1 MINIVGA
8 TNHPYSSI
16 PGFNILAQQEAI
28 KTMTTGNK
36 KEHRLKYLGVEM
48 LRTDANK
55 SSKPDV
61 GLFRGLRER
70 SDGEGAAAKVIK
82 MILLGTKDKEND
94 LKALNLDLFN
104 VLSLKM
110 LYGDTKEQIVFK
122 SSKADQDQAMELLES
137 ALKEFQT
144 EARMVDNDPE
154 IIDVKTFEDVPKEFF
169 SPQKAATVRTNLSS
183 AGGFG
188 IYNSSCGYQDDT
200 WKEKEAKR
208 KEEKER
214 QDKMRLTPTN
224 IKRKG
229 ELPNL
234 KILNSMKKKV
244 AAIAAGEYEEKL
256 IDPDPKDTFEEK
268 KSSAVVK

>member
-1 MINIVGA
+1 
-8 TNHPYSSI
+8 
-16 PGFNILAQQEAI
+16 
-28 KTMTTGNK
+28 
-36 KEHRLKYLGVEM
+36 M

-70 SDGEGAAAKVIK
+70 SEGEGKAAKVIK

-110 LYGDTKEQIVFK
+110 LYGDTKELIVFK
-122 SSKADQDQAMELLES
+122 SSKTDQDQAMELLES

-169 SPQKAATVRTNLSS
+169 SPQKVAAGRTNLSG

-188 IYNSSCGYQDDT
+188 IYSSGCGYQDDT
-200 WKEKEAKR
+200 CKEKEAKR

-229 ELPNL
+229 ELPSL

-244 AAIAAGEYEEKL
+244 AAIAVGEYEEKL

-268 KSSAVVK
+268 KSTAVVK

>member
-1 MINIVGA
+1 
-8 TNHPYSSI
+8 
-16 PGFNILAQQEAI
+16 
-28 KTMTTGNK
+28 MTTGNK

-70 SDGEGAAAKVIK
+70 SEGEGKAAKVIK

-110 LYGDTKEQIVFK
+110 LYGDTKELIVFK

-169 SPQKAATVRTNLSS
+169 SPQKAAVGRTNLNG

-188 IYNSSCGYQDDT
+188 IYSSGCGYQDDT

-229 ELPNL
+229 ELPSL

-244 AAIAAGEYEEKL
+244 AAIAVGEYEEKL
-256 IDPDPKDTFEEK
+256 VDPDPKDTFEEK